1 MQYDFIMA
9 ASISEKD
16 VLPVNVDLIIFISL
30 SSSKESLLMI
40 SDAERYILIIIIF
53 LISNVEIA
61 LNLLIILISNIIIK
75 TIINILLWFIV
86 VKLLKNFFLI
96 FLFVIGIASHVN

>member
-75 TIINILLWFIV
+75 TIINILL
-86 VKLLKNFFLI
+86 
-96 FLFVIGIASHVN
+96 

>member
-9 ASISEKD
+9 ASISEK

-75 TIINILLWFIV
+75 TIINILL
-86 VKLLKNFFLI
+86 
-96 FLFVIGIASHVN
+96 